1 MLTFPE
7 FGPEVRSGVAT
18 TNFVGGRGH
27 GEGFSGRTC
36 AGGPELSDVLVYKGV
51 WGFFWGGGDG
61 FVCVCVCVYVCV
73 GVCVCVCMCVGGCV
87 CVCACVCG
95 CSHTNIYIY
104 IYIYIHT
111 YIHTYIHAYI
121 IYILTPGVLLLAMVC
136 FRLRKPKTN
145 IIYILTLT
153 KPRGFVIGVG
163 LLYILRCRCAGL
175 WSSGAQ
181 GYFFFVPRQYSIS
194 LFLVLSANK

>member
-1 MLTFPE
+1 MW
-7 FGPEVRSGVAT
+7 GWDW
-18 TNFVGGRGH
+18 VGG
-27 GEGFSGRTC
+27 GEC
-36 AGGPELSDVLVYKGV
+36 M
-51 WGFFWGGGDG
+51 
-61 FVCVCVCVYVCV
+61 CIYVCL
-73 GVCVCVCMCVGGCV
+73 CTLTPT
-87 CVCACVCG
+87 
-95 CSHTNIYIY
+95 HTNTHKHTHTRDIHIY
-104 IYIYIHT
+104 T
-111 YIHTYIHAYI
+111 YIHILY
-121 IYILTPGVLLLAMVC
+121 YILTPGVLLLAMVC

-163 LLYILRCRCAGL
+163 LLYIVRCRCAGL